1 MSTSGVIL
9 SGRYELHRR
18 IGAGGYSEV
27 WRATDLVLGRMVAV
41 KLLYAGFAE
50 HAETRTRFRAEGRRA
65 GQLSHENIA
74 RVYDFCE
81 PPDPDLPFLVMELID
96 GPSVADLLRS
106 GPLEQAST
114 ARIIAQTAAGLDAAH
129 QAGLIHRDIKPAN
142 LLISPGGVVK
152 ITDFGISDAADS
164 APITAANLLIG
175 TPAYLA
181 PERVTGVRATQAT
194 DLYALGIVGYECLTG
209 SLPFDGHGMQV
220 AMAHRER
227 PLPPLPESVDPDLAA
242 LIADLAA
249 KDPGARPFS
258 AADVACRAGQI
269 ADRMEAEAGALAA
282 PAARAPEAA
291 PASETVPDVAAAPEP
306 EAAPASRTAPMPLTE
321 DVPVPPPAW
330 RWPSRRV
337 MLAAAARGAG
347 HRRGDHR
354 ERPRLPGV
362 AAGHGRPV
370 VTSAPGGHRCRHGRG
385 QQQGADRAAGQP
397 GRAAAQPAGPQSPCG
412 LEGEL
417 SPGSRPGGG
426 RPAHGTAPVRQP
438 RDRDRGRPVGC
449 RQPARRQPDLR
460 PREGPRQRQR
470 RKRERERLGALG
482 YRLVGQAYAA
492 RAA

>member
-1 MSTSGVIL
+1 
-9 SGRYELHRR
+9 
-18 IGAGGYSEV
+18 
-27 WRATDLVLGRMVAV
+27 MVAV

-209 SLPFDGHGMQV
+209 SLPFDGHGMQM

-291 PASETVPDVAAAPEP
+291 PAPETVPDVAAAPEP
-306 EAAPASRTAPMPLTE
+306 EAAPASPTAPMPLTE

-337 MLAAAARGAG
+337 MLASAAAVLVIAG
-347 HRRGDHR
+347 VIIASV
-354 ERPRLPGV
+354 L
-362 AAGHGRPV
+362 A
-370 VTSAPGGHRCRHGRG
+370 
-385 QQQGADRAAGQP
+385 
-397 GRAAAQPAGPQSPCG
+397 
-412 LEGEL
+412 
-417 SPGSRPGGG
+417 SPGSPRATAGPSSPPHSAGIDAATVEVSSKALIGLPVSLVVQQLNQQGLRAHVVSKASSAQAPGRVVGVRPTG
-426 RPAHGTAPVRQP
+426 RLPSGSLVTVIGAAQSAAAN
-438 RDRDRGRPVGC
+438 
-449 RQPARRQPDLR
+449 QPAASPAPGRGKGRGNGNGNGGNGD
-460 PREGPRQRQR
+460 G
-470 RKRERERLGALG
+470 
-482 YRLVGQAYAA
+482 
-492 RAA
+492 

>member
-1 MSTSGVIL
+1 VSTSGVIL
-9 SGRYELHRR
+9 GGRYELHRR

-27 WRATDLVLGRMVAV
+27 WQATDLVLGRVVAV

-65 GQLSHENIA
+65 GALSHENIA

-106 GPLEQAST
+106 GPLEQPST

-129 QAGLIHRDIKPAN
+129 RAGLIHRDIKPAN

-227 PLPPLPESVDPDLAA
+227 PLPALPESVDPDLAA
-242 LIADLAA
+242 LITGLAA
-249 KDPGARPFS
+249 KDPAARPFS

-269 ADRMEAEAGALAA
+269 ADRMEAEAGVLAA
-282 PAARAPEAA
+282 PAARASAGVA
-291 PASETVPDVAAAPEP
+291 ASETVPDVAAATETQ
-306 EAAPASRTAPMPLTE
+306 AASASTTAQMPLTE
-321 DVPVPPPAW
+321 DVPGPPPVW
-330 RWPSRRV
+330 RWPGRRV
-337 MLAAAARGAG
+337 VLLGAAAAVVLIAG
-347 HRRGDHR
+347 VVIASVFAAQ
-354 ERPRLPGV
+354 RPPSATAGPSSPAHSAGIDASTVEVSSKALVGLPVSLVVQQLNQQGLKAHVISKASSAQAPGRVVDVRPTGRLPSGSQV
-362 AAGHGRPV
+362 TVIGATRPATANQPAAGNGN
-370 VTSAPGGHRCRHGRG
+370 GRG
-385 QQQGADRAAGQP
+385 KGNGN
-397 GRAAAQPAGPQSPCG
+397 
-412 LEGEL
+412 
-417 SPGSRPGGG
+417 GGG
-426 RPAHGTAPVRQP
+426 
-438 RDRDRGRPVGC
+438 D
-449 RQPARRQPDLR
+449 
-460 PREGPRQRQR
+460 
-470 RKRERERLGALG
+470 
-482 YRLVGQAYAA
+482 GQGDG
-492 RAA
+492 

>member
-9 SGRYELHRR
+9 GGRYELHRR

-129 QAGLIHRDIKPAN
+129 QSGLIHRDIKPAN

-152 ITDFGISDAADS
+152 ITDFGISDTADS

-227 PLPPLPESVDPDLAA
+227 PLPPLPESVDPDLVA
-242 LIADLAA
+242 LITGLAA

-258 AADVACRAGQI
+258 AADVACRAGHI

-282 PAARAPEAA
+282 PAAPPAPFSEPE
-291 PASETVPDVAAAPEP
+291 PASETAPDIPAAPDS
-306 EAAPASRTAPMPLTE
+306 EAAPTAQLPLTE

-330 RWPSRRV
+330 RWPGRRV
-337 MLAAAARGAG
+337 MLAAAAAVLVIAG
-347 HRRGDHR
+347 VIIASVFASPGSPRATAGPSSPPHSAGSDAATVEVSSKALIGLPVSLVVQQLNHQGLRAHAISKVSSAQAPGRVVDV
-354 ERPRLPGV
+354 RPTGRLPSGSPV
-362 AAGHGRPV
+362 TVIGATQPLAGNN
-370 VTSAPGGHRCRHGRG
+370 
-385 QQQGADRAAGQP
+385 
-397 GRAAAQPAGPQSPCG
+397 QPAGN
-412 LEGEL
+412 
-417 SPGSRPGGG
+417 GSGRGKGNGNGHGNGNGGG
-426 RPAHGTAPVRQP
+426 RG
-438 RDRDRGRPVGC
+438 DG
-449 RQPARRQPDLR
+449 
-460 PREGPRQRQR
+460 
-470 RKRERERLGALG
+470 
-482 YRLVGQAYAA
+482 
-492 RAA
+492 

>member
-1 MSTSGVIL
+1 VSTSGAIL

-27 WRATDLVLGRMVAV
+27 WRATDLVLGRIVAV

-65 GQLSHENIA
+65 GALSHENIA

-106 GPLEQAST
+106 GPLEQPST

-129 QAGLIHRDIKPAN
+129 RAGLIHRDIKPAN
-142 LLISPGGVVK
+142 LLISPGGTVK

-220 AMAHRER
+220 AMAHREQ

-242 LIADLAA
+242 LITDLTA

-258 AADVACRAGQI
+258 AADVACRGGQI
-269 ADRMEAEAGALAA
+269 ADRMEAEAAGLAGPATPAPGAV
-282 PAARAPEAA
+282 
-291 PASETVPDVAAAPEP
+291 PASETVPDVAAASDSQ
-306 EAAPASRTAPMPLTE
+306 AAPASPTAQLPLTE
-321 DVPVPPPAW
+321 DVSAAPPAW
-330 RWPSRRV
+330 RWPGHRV
-337 MLAAAARGAG
+337 VLLGAAAAVVIIAG
-347 HRRGDHR
+347 
-354 ERPRLPGV
+354 
-362 AAGHGRPV
+362 V
-370 VTSAPGGHRCRHGRG
+370 VIASVIG
-385 QQQGADRAAGQP
+385 
-397 GRAAAQPAGPQSPCG
+397 
-412 LEGEL
+412 
-417 SPGSRPGGG
+417 SPGSPPRATAGSSPPAHSAGINAATVEVSSKALIGLPVSVVVQQLNQQGLRAHVVSKASSAQPPGRVVDVRPTGRLPAGSQVTVIGATRPAAANQPGAGSGRGKGNGNGDGGG
-426 RPAHGTAPVRQP
+426 QG
-438 RDRDRGRPVGC
+438 DG
-449 RQPARRQPDLR
+449 
-460 PREGPRQRQR
+460 
-470 RKRERERLGALG
+470 
-482 YRLVGQAYAA
+482 
-492 RAA
+492 

>member
-1 MSTSGVIL
+1 VSTSGVIL
-9 SGRYELHRR
+9 GGRYELHRR

-27 WRATDLVLGRMVAV
+27 WRATDLVLGRVVAV

-65 GQLSHENIA
+65 GALSHENIA

-129 QAGLIHRDIKPAN
+129 RAGLIHRDIKPAN

-227 PLPPLPESVDPDLAA
+227 PLPPLPESLDPDLAA
-242 LIADLAA
+242 LITDLAA
-249 KDPGARPFS
+249 KDPEARPFS
-258 AADVACRAGQI
+258 AADVACRAGRI

-282 PAARAPEAA
+282 PAAPAAPFSEPVPAAETAPDIPAAPDSEAA
-291 PASETVPDVAAAPEP
+291 LAAP
-306 EAAPASRTAPMPLTE
+306 TAQLPLTE

-330 RWPSRRV
+330 RWPDRRV
-337 MLAAAARGAG
+337 MLAAAAAVLVIAG
-347 HRRGDHR
+347 VIIASVFVSQGSPRATAGPSSPPPSAGVDAATVEVSSKALIGLPVSLVVQQLDQQGLKAHVISKASSAQAPGRVVNV
-354 ERPRLPGV
+354 RPTGRLPSGSL
-362 AAGHGRPV
+362 
-370 VTSAPGGHRCRHGRG
+370 VTVIG
-385 QQQGADRAAGQP
+385 
-397 GRAAAQPAGPQSPCG
+397 AAQPA
-412 LEGEL
+412 
-417 SPGSRPGGG
+417 
-426 RPAHGTAPVRQP
+426 AVN
-438 RDRDRGRPVGC
+438 
-449 RQPARRQPDLR
+449 QPA
-460 PREGPRQRQR
+460 
-470 RKRERERLGALG
+470 
-482 YRLVGQAYAA
+482 VGNGNGNGKGKGNGNGNGGEQGDG
-492 RAA
+492 

>member
-1 MSTSGVIL
+1 
-9 SGRYELHRR
+9 
-18 IGAGGYSEV
+18 
-27 WRATDLVLGRMVAV
+27 MVAV

-65 GQLSHENIA
+65 GALSHENIA

-96 GPSVADLLRS
+96 GPSVADLLHS

-129 QAGLIHRDIKPAN
+129 RAGLIHRDIKPAN

-242 LIADLAA
+242 LITGLAA

-282 PAARAPEAA
+282 PVPEAA
-291 PASETVPDVAAAPEP
+291 PAPETRPDVAAAPEP
-306 EAAPASRTAPMPLTE
+306 QAAPAAPTAPLSLTE
-321 DVPVPPPAW
+321 EVSTPPPAW
-330 RWPSRRV
+330 RWPDRRI
-337 MLAAAARGAG
+337 MLAAAAAALVIAG
-347 HRRGDHR
+347 VIIASVVAAQGSPRAAAGPSS
-354 ERPRLPGV
+354 RPHSAGVDAATVEVSSKALIGLPVSLVVQQLDQQGLRAHAVSKASSAQAPGRVVDVRPTGRLPSGSL
-362 AAGHGRPV
+362 
-370 VTSAPGGHRCRHGRG
+370 VTVIG
-385 QQQGADRAAGQP
+385 
-397 GRAAAQPAGPQSPCG
+397 AAQPA
-412 LEGEL
+412 
-417 SPGSRPGGG
+417 
-426 RPAHGTAPVRQP
+426 AAN
-438 RDRDRGRPVGC
+438 
-449 RQPARRQPDLR
+449 QPAAGKGKGKGNGNGNGGEQGD
-460 PREGPRQRQR
+460 G
-470 RKRERERLGALG
+470 
-482 YRLVGQAYAA
+482 
-492 RAA
+492 